1 MGNLGDILKE
11 IKNAPR
17 VINSISQSNIQG
29 KSMIRRA
36 KDATFQFPMIVPKSC
51 PIDMATA
58 CTRMMDRVYA
68 GYTQIALG
76 NNSTM
81 NMAMDSSPTQ
91 FLKRFHQNIKF
102 EQAIADLAVPED
114 EREMYMEKVYTGEYK
129 LYADQSK
136 HFFVL
141 FNQADPGVVSL
152 MESNQEALKPYLSEI
167 HMSGEMRDIFEASDD
182 DEIDDDFDKY
192 FEADSD
198 SSSAE
203 DLTQAILNGRLRQ
216 QQLSDRA
223 TMSSIAKN
231 YASTMRGPQLTEGDV
246 KRMNDMTPYAV
257 QIRLS
262 VINSA
267 DEFVQYMDIVVG
279 IKTVLHLVDTDDMLA
294 NIEKALQ
301 NRSGLF
307 RFLRWTTGEISF
319 VKDLLLN
326 MDDLRF
332 DAANQNAGKSPL
344 FGNLKR
350 MKRRGV
356 GMSGFSLP
364 HGMIPNATMLVTSY
378 EVDHM
383 KNTYG
388 IDLREESV
396 AKKLMEALDLMTFIV
411 CDDGAGTVDI
421 LYDGDATFQTYAL
434 ESIER
439 EVSMSSNKLGREIGR
454 MIAH

>member
-1 MGNLGDILKE
+1 MGSLGDILKE

-17 VINSISQSNIQG
+17 VINNISQSNIRG

-36 KDATFQFPMIVPKSC
+36 KDATFQFPMIIPKSC

-81 NMAMDSSPTQ
+81 NMALDSSPTQ

-114 EREMYMEKVYTGEYK
+114 EREAYMEKAYNGEYRVF
-129 LYADQSK
+129 ADPDRK
-136 HFFVL
+136 FFML
-141 FNQADPGVVSL
+141 FNAADKKLGMML
-152 MESNQEALKPYLSEI
+152 ESNREGLKPYLSEI
-167 HMSGEMRDIFEASDD
+167 NMSKQMRDIFESGYEEEYTEAESD
-182 DEIDDDFDKY
+182 ETN
-192 FEADSD
+192 
-198 SSSAE
+198 AE
-203 DLTQAILNGRLRQ
+203 DLTQALLDGKLKQ
-216 QQLSDRA
+216 QQLADRRA
-223 TMSSIAKN
+223 LADIAKN
-231 YASTMRGPQLTEGDV
+231 NAAALRGPQLTDGDI

-262 VINSA
+262 VVNSA

-279 IKTVLHLVDTDDMLA
+279 IKTVLHLVDTDDMISNL
-294 NIEKALQ
+294 EKALQ

-307 RFLRWTTGEISF
+307 RFLRWTTGEISL

-356 GMSGFSLP
+356 GMSGFAMP
-364 HGMIPNATMLVTSY
+364 HGLIPNATLLVTSY

-388 IDLREESV
+388 IDMREESV
-396 AKKLMEALDLMTFIV
+396 AKKLMEGLDLMTFII

-434 ESIER
+434 ESIEC
-439 EVSMSSNKLGREIGR
+439 EVSMNSNKLGREIGR

>member
-1 MGNLGDILKE
+1 MGSLGDILKE

-17 VINSISQSNIQG
+17 VINNISQSNIRG

-36 KDATFQFPMIVPKSC
+36 KDATFQFPMIIPKSC

-81 NMAMDSSPTQ
+81 NMALDSSPTQ

-114 EREMYMEKVYTGEYK
+114 EREAYMEKAYNGEYRVF
-129 LYADQSK
+129 ADPDRK
-136 HFFVL
+136 FFML
-141 FNQADPGVVSL
+141 FNAADKKLGMML
-152 MESNQEALKPYLSEI
+152 ESNREGLKPYLSEI
-167 HMSGEMRDIFEASDD
+167 NMSKQMRDIFESGYEDEYTEAESD
-182 DEIDDDFDKY
+182 ETN
-192 FEADSD
+192 
-198 SSSAE
+198 AE
-203 DLTQAILNGRLRQ
+203 DLTQALLDGKLKQ
-216 QQLSDRA
+216 QQLADRRA
-223 TMSSIAKN
+223 LADIAKN
-231 YASTMRGPQLTEGDV
+231 NAAALRGPQLTDGDI

-262 VINSA
+262 VVNSA

-279 IKTVLHLVDTDDMLA
+279 IKTVLHLVDTDDMISNL
-294 NIEKALQ
+294 EKALQ

-307 RFLRWTTGEISF
+307 RFLRWTTGEISL

-356 GMSGFSLP
+356 GMSGFAMP
-364 HGMIPNATMLVTSY
+364 HGLIPNATLLVTSY

-388 IDLREESV
+388 IDMREESV
-396 AKKLMEALDLMTFIV
+396 AKKLMEGLDLMTFII

-439 EVSMSSNKLGREIGR
+439 EVSMNSNKLGREIGR

>member
-1 MGNLGDILKE
+1 MGSLGDILKE

-17 VINSISQSNIQG
+17 VINNISQSNIRG

-36 KDATFQFPMIVPKSC
+36 KDATFQFPMIIPKSC

-81 NMAMDSSPTQ
+81 NMALDSSPTQ

-102 EQAIADLAVPED
+102 EQTIADLAVPED
-114 EREMYMEKVYTGEYK
+114 EREAYMEKAYNGEYRVF
-129 LYADQSK
+129 ADPDRK
-136 HFFVL
+136 FFML
-141 FNQADPGVVSL
+141 FNAADKKLGMML
-152 MESNQEALKPYLSEI
+152 ESNREGLKPYLSEI
-167 HMSGEMRDIFEASDD
+167 NMSKQMRDIFESGYEEEYTEAESD
-182 DEIDDDFDKY
+182 ETN
-192 FEADSD
+192 
-198 SSSAE
+198 AE
-203 DLTQAILNGRLRQ
+203 DLTQALLDGKLKQ
-216 QQLSDRA
+216 QQLADRRA
-223 TMSSIAKN
+223 LADIAKN
-231 YASTMRGPQLTEGDV
+231 NAAALRGPQLTDGDI

-262 VINSA
+262 VVNSA

-279 IKTVLHLVDTDDMLA
+279 IKTVLHLVDTDDMISNL
-294 NIEKALQ
+294 EKALQ

-307 RFLRWTTGEISF
+307 RFLRWTTGEISL

-356 GMSGFSLP
+356 GMSGFAMP
-364 HGMIPNATMLVTSY
+364 HGLIPNATLLVTSY

-388 IDLREESV
+388 IDMREESV
-396 AKKLMEALDLMTFIV
+396 AKKLMEGLDLMTFII

-439 EVSMSSNKLGREIGR
+439 EVSMNSNKLGREIGR

>member
-1 MGNLGDILKE
+1 MGSLGDILKE

-17 VINSISQSNIQG
+17 VINNISQSNIRG

-36 KDATFQFPMIVPKSC
+36 KDATFQFPMIIPKSC

-81 NMAMDSSPTQ
+81 NMALDSSPTQ

-114 EREMYMEKVYTGEYK
+114 EREAYMEKAYNGEYRVF
-129 LYADQSK
+129 ADPDRK
-136 HFFVL
+136 FFML
-141 FNQADPGVVSL
+141 FNAADKKLGMML
-152 MESNQEALKPYLSEI
+152 ESNREGLKPYLSEI
-167 HMSGEMRDIFEASDD
+167 NMSKQMRDIFESGYEEEYTEAESD
-182 DEIDDDFDKY
+182 ETN
-192 FEADSD
+192 
-198 SSSAE
+198 AE
-203 DLTQAILNGRLRQ
+203 DLTQALLDGKLKQ
-216 QQLSDRA
+216 QQLADRRA
-223 TMSSIAKN
+223 LADIAKN
-231 YASTMRGPQLTEGDV
+231 NAAALRGPQLTDGDI

-262 VINSA
+262 VVNSA

-279 IKTVLHLVDTDDMLA
+279 IKTVLHLVDTDDKISNL
-294 NIEKALQ
+294 EKALQ

-356 GMSGFSLP
+356 GMSGFAMP
-364 HGMIPNATMLVTSY
+364 HGLIPNATLLVTSY

-388 IDLREESV
+388 IDMREESV
-396 AKKLMEALDLMTFIV
+396 AKKLMEGLDLMTFII

-439 EVSMSSNKLGREIGR
+439 EVSMNSNKLGREIGR

>member
-1 MGNLGDILKE
+1 MGSLGDILKE

-17 VINSISQSNIQG
+17 VINNISQSNIRG

-36 KDATFQFPMIVPKSC
+36 KDATFQFPMIIPKSC

-81 NMAMDSSPTQ
+81 NMALDSSPTQ

-114 EREMYMEKVYTGEYK
+114 EREAYMEKAYNGEYRVF
-129 LYADQSK
+129 ADPDRK
-136 HFFVL
+136 FFML
-141 FNQADPGVVSL
+141 FNAADKKLGMML
-152 MESNQEALKPYLSEI
+152 ESNREGLKPYLSEI
-167 HMSGEMRDIFEASDD
+167 NMSKQMRDIFESGYEEEYTEAESD
-182 DEIDDDFDKY
+182 ETN
-192 FEADSD
+192 
-198 SSSAE
+198 AE
-203 DLTQAILNGRLRQ
+203 DLTQALLDGKLKQ
-216 QQLSDRA
+216 QQLADRRA
-223 TMSSIAKN
+223 LADIAKN
-231 YASTMRGPQLTEGDV
+231 NAAALRGPQLTDGDI

-262 VINSA
+262 VVNSA

-279 IKTVLHLVDTDDMLA
+279 IKTVLHLVDTDDMISNL
-294 NIEKALQ
+294 EKALQ

-307 RFLRWTTGEISF
+307 RFLRWTTGEISL

-356 GMSGFSLP
+356 GMSGFAMP
-364 HGMIPNATMLVTSY
+364 HGLIPNATLLVTSY

-388 IDLREESV
+388 IDMREESV
-396 AKKLMEALDLMTFIV
+396 AKKLMEGLDLMTFII
-411 CDDGAGTVDI
+411 CDDGVGTVDI

-439 EVSMSSNKLGREIGR
+439 EVSMNSNKLGREIGR

>member
-1 MGNLGDILKE
+1 MGSLGDILKE

-17 VINSISQSNIQG
+17 VINNISQSNIRG

-36 KDATFQFPMIVPKSC
+36 KDATFQFPMIIPKSC

-81 NMAMDSSPTQ
+81 NMALDSSLTQ

-114 EREMYMEKVYTGEYK
+114 EREAYMEKAYNGEYRVF
-129 LYADQSK
+129 ADPDRK
-136 HFFVL
+136 FFML
-141 FNQADPGVVSL
+141 FNAADKKLGMML
-152 MESNQEALKPYLSEI
+152 ESNREGLKPYLSEI
-167 HMSGEMRDIFEASDD
+167 NMSKQMRDIFESGYEEEYTEAESD
-182 DEIDDDFDKY
+182 ETN
-192 FEADSD
+192 
-198 SSSAE
+198 AE
-203 DLTQAILNGRLRQ
+203 DLTQALLDGKLKQ
-216 QQLSDRA
+216 QQLADRRA
-223 TMSSIAKN
+223 LADIAKN
-231 YASTMRGPQLTEGDV
+231 NAAALRGPQLTDGDI

-262 VINSA
+262 VVNSA

-279 IKTVLHLVDTDDMLA
+279 IKTVLHLVDTDDMIA
-294 NIEKALQ
+294 NLEKALQ

-307 RFLRWTTGEISF
+307 RFLRWTTGEISL

-356 GMSGFSLP
+356 GMSGFAMP
-364 HGMIPNATMLVTSY
+364 HGLIPNATLLVTSY

-388 IDLREESV
+388 IDMREESV
-396 AKKLMEALDLMTFIV
+396 AKKLMEGLDLMTFII

-439 EVSMSSNKLGREIGR
+439 EVSMNSNKLGREIGR

>member
-1 MGNLGDILKE
+1 MGSLGDILKE

-17 VINSISQSNIQG
+17 VINNISQSNIRG

-36 KDATFQFPMIVPKSC
+36 KDATFQFPMIIPKSC

-81 NMAMDSSPTQ
+81 NMALDSSPTQ

-114 EREMYMEKVYTGEYK
+114 EREAYMEKAYNGEYRVF
-129 LYADQSK
+129 ADPDRK
-136 HFFVL
+136 FFML
-141 FNQADPGVVSL
+141 FNAADKKLGMML
-152 MESNQEALKPYLSEI
+152 ESNREGLKPYLSEI
-167 HMSGEMRDIFEASDD
+167 NMSKQMRDIFESGYEEEYTEAESD
-182 DEIDDDFDKY
+182 ETN
-192 FEADSD
+192 
-198 SSSAE
+198 AE
-203 DLTQAILNGRLRQ
+203 DLTQALLDGKLKQ
-216 QQLSDRA
+216 QQLTDRRA
-223 TMSSIAKN
+223 LADIAKN
-231 YASTMRGPQLTEGDV
+231 NAAALRGPQLTDGDI

-262 VINSA
+262 VVNSA

-279 IKTVLHLVDTDDMLA
+279 IKTVLHLVDTDDMISNL
-294 NIEKALQ
+294 EKALQ

-307 RFLRWTTGEISF
+307 RFLRWTTGEISL

-356 GMSGFSLP
+356 GMSGFAMP
-364 HGMIPNATMLVTSY
+364 HGLIPNATLLVTSY

-388 IDLREESV
+388 IDMREESV
-396 AKKLMEALDLMTFIV
+396 AKKLMEGLDLMTFII

-439 EVSMSSNKLGREIGR
+439 EVSMNSNKLGREIGR

>member
-1 MGNLGDILKE
+1 MGSLGDILKE

-17 VINSISQSNIQG
+17 VINNISQSNIRG

-36 KDATFQFPMIVPKSC
+36 KDATFQFPMIIPKSC

-81 NMAMDSSPTQ
+81 NMALDSSPTQ

-114 EREMYMEKVYTGEYK
+114 EREAYMEKAYNGEYRVF
-129 LYADQSK
+129 ADPDRK
-136 HFFVL
+136 FFML
-141 FNQADPGVVSL
+141 FNAADKKLGMML
-152 MESNQEALKPYLSEI
+152 ESNREGLKPYLSEI
-167 HMSGEMRDIFEASDD
+167 NMSKQMRDIFESGYEDEYTEAESD
-182 DEIDDDFDKY
+182 ETN
-192 FEADSD
+192 
-198 SSSAE
+198 AE
-203 DLTQAILNGRLRQ
+203 DLTQALLDGKLKQ
-216 QQLSDRA
+216 QQLADRRA
-223 TMSSIAKN
+223 LADIAKN
-231 YASTMRGPQLTEGDV
+231 NAAALRGPQLTEGDI

-262 VINSA
+262 VVNSA

-279 IKTVLHLVDTDDMLA
+279 IKTVLHLVDTDDMIA

-301 NRSGLF
+301 NRNGLF
-307 RFLRWTTGEISF
+307 RFLRWTTGEISL

-356 GMSGFSLP
+356 GMSGFSMP
-364 HGMIPNATMLVTSY
+364 HGLIPNATLLVTSY

-388 IDLREESV
+388 IDMREESV
-396 AKKLMEALDLMTFIV
+396 AKKLMEGLDLMTFII

-439 EVSMSSNKLGREIGR
+439 EVSMNSNKLGREIGR

>member
-1 MGNLGDILKE
+1 MGSLGDILKE

-17 VINSISQSNIQG
+17 VINNISQSNIRG

-36 KDATFQFPMIVPKSC
+36 KDATFQFPMIIPKSC

-81 NMAMDSSPTQ
+81 NMALDSSPTQ

-114 EREMYMEKVYTGEYK
+114 EREAYMEKAYNGEYRVF
-129 LYADQSK
+129 ADPDRK
-136 HFFVL
+136 FFML
-141 FNQADPGVVSL
+141 FNAADKKLGMML
-152 MESNQEALKPYLSEI
+152 ESNREGLKPYLSEI
-167 HMSGEMRDIFEASDD
+167 NMSKQMRDIFESGYEDEYTEAESD
-182 DEIDDDFDKY
+182 ETN
-192 FEADSD
+192 
-198 SSSAE
+198 AE
-203 DLTQAILNGRLRQ
+203 DLTQALLDGKLKQ
-216 QQLSDRA
+216 QQLADRRA
-223 TMSSIAKN
+223 MADIAKN
-231 YASTMRGPQLTEGDV
+231 NAAALRGPQLTDGDI

-262 VINSA
+262 VVNSA

-279 IKTVLHLVDTDDMLA
+279 IKTVLHLVDTDDMISNL
-294 NIEKALQ
+294 EKALQ

-307 RFLRWTTGEISF
+307 RFLRWTTGEISL

-356 GMSGFSLP
+356 GMSGFAMP
-364 HGMIPNATMLVTSY
+364 HGLIPNATLLVTSY

-388 IDLREESV
+388 IDMREESV
-396 AKKLMEALDLMTFIV
+396 AKKLMEGLDLMTFII

-439 EVSMSSNKLGREIGR
+439 EVSMNSNKLGREIGR

>member
-1 MGNLGDILKE
+1 MGSLGDILKE

-17 VINSISQSNIQG
+17 VINNISQSNIRG

-36 KDATFQFPMIVPKSC
+36 KDATFQFPMIIPKSC

-81 NMAMDSSPTQ
+81 NMALDSSPTQ

-114 EREMYMEKVYTGEYK
+114 EREAYMEKVYNGEYRVF
-129 LYADQSK
+129 ADPDRK
-136 HFFVL
+136 FFML
-141 FNQADPGVVSL
+141 FNAADKKLGMML
-152 MESNQEALKPYLSEI
+152 ESNREGLKPYLSEI
-167 HMSGEMRDIFEASDD
+167 NMSKQMRDIFESGYEEEYTEAESD
-182 DEIDDDFDKY
+182 ETN
-192 FEADSD
+192 
-198 SSSAE
+198 AE
-203 DLTQAILNGRLRQ
+203 DLTQALLDGKLKQ
-216 QQLSDRA
+216 QQLADRRA
-223 TMSSIAKN
+223 LADIAKN
-231 YASTMRGPQLTEGDV
+231 NAAALRGPQLTDGDI

-262 VINSA
+262 VVNSA

-279 IKTVLHLVDTDDMLA
+279 IKTVLHLVDTDDMISNL
-294 NIEKALQ
+294 EKALQ

-307 RFLRWTTGEISF
+307 RFLRWTTGEISL

-356 GMSGFSLP
+356 GMSGFAMP
-364 HGMIPNATMLVTSY
+364 HGLIPNATLLVTSY

-388 IDLREESV
+388 IDMREESV
-396 AKKLMEALDLMTFIV
+396 AKKLMEGLDLMTFII

-439 EVSMSSNKLGREIGR
+439 EVSMNSNKLGREIGR

>member
-1 MGNLGDILKE
+1 MGSLGDILKE

-17 VINSISQSNIQG
+17 VINNISQSNIRG

-36 KDATFQFPMIVPKSC
+36 KDATFQFPMIIPKSC

-81 NMAMDSSPTQ
+81 NMALDSSPTQ

-114 EREMYMEKVYTGEYK
+114 EREAYMEKAYNGEYRVF
-129 LYADQSK
+129 ADPDRK
-136 HFFVL
+136 FFML
-141 FNQADPGVVSL
+141 FNAADKKLGMML
-152 MESNQEALKPYLSEI
+152 ESNREGLKPYLSEI
-167 HMSGEMRDIFEASDD
+167 NMSKQMRDIFESGYEEEYTEAESD
-182 DEIDDDFDKY
+182 ETN
-192 FEADSD
+192 
-198 SSSAE
+198 AE
-203 DLTQAILNGRLRQ
+203 DLTQALLDGKLKQ
-216 QQLSDRA
+216 QQLSDRRA
-223 TMSSIAKN
+223 LADIAKN
-231 YASTMRGPQLTEGDV
+231 NAAALRGPQLTDGDI

-262 VINSA
+262 VVNSA

-279 IKTVLHLVDTDDMLA
+279 IKTVLHLVDTDDMISNL
-294 NIEKALQ
+294 EKALQ

-307 RFLRWTTGEISF
+307 RFLRWTTGEISL

-356 GMSGFSLP
+356 GMSGFAMP
-364 HGMIPNATMLVTSY
+364 HGLIPNATLLVTSY

-388 IDLREESV
+388 IDMREESV
-396 AKKLMEALDLMTFIV
+396 AKKLMEGLDLMTFII

-439 EVSMSSNKLGREIGR
+439 EVSMNSNKLGREIGR

>member
-1 MGNLGDILKE
+1 MGSLGDILKE

-17 VINSISQSNIQG
+17 VINNISQSNIRG

-36 KDATFQFPMIVPKSC
+36 KDATFQFPMIIPKSC

-81 NMAMDSSPTQ
+81 NMALDSSPTQ

-114 EREMYMEKVYTGEYK
+114 EREAYMEKAYNGEYRVF
-129 LYADQSK
+129 ADPDRK
-136 HFFVL
+136 FFML
-141 FNQADPGVVSL
+141 FNAADKKLGMML
-152 MESNQEALKPYLSEI
+152 ESNREGLKPYLSEI
-167 HMSGEMRDIFEASDD
+167 NMSKQMRDIFESGYEEEYTEAESD
-182 DEIDDDFDKY
+182 ETN
-192 FEADSD
+192 
-198 SSSAE
+198 AE
-203 DLTQAILNGRLRQ
+203 DLTQALLDGKLKQ
-216 QQLSDRA
+216 QQLADRRA
-223 TMSSIAKN
+223 LADIAKN
-231 YASTMRGPQLTEGDV
+231 NAAALRGPQLTDGDI

-262 VINSA
+262 VVNSA

-279 IKTVLHLVDTDDMLA
+279 IKTVLHLVDTDDMISNL
-294 NIEKALQ
+294 EKALQ

-356 GMSGFSLP
+356 GMSGFAMP
-364 HGMIPNATMLVTSY
+364 HGLIPNATLLVTSY

-388 IDLREESV
+388 IDMREESV
-396 AKKLMEALDLMTFIV
+396 AKKLMEGLDLMTFII

-439 EVSMSSNKLGREIGR
+439 EVSMNSNKLGREIGR

>member
-17 VINSISQSNIQG
+17 VINNISQSNIRG

-36 KDATFQFPMIVPKSC
+36 KDATFQFPMIIPKSC

-81 NMAMDSSPTQ
+81 NMALDSSPTQ

-114 EREMYMEKVYTGEYK
+114 EREAYMEKAYNGEYRVF
-129 LYADQSK
+129 ADPDRK
-136 HFFVL
+136 FFML
-141 FNQADPGVVSL
+141 FNAADKKLGMML
-152 MESNQEALKPYLSEI
+152 ESNREGLKPYLSEI
-167 HMSGEMRDIFEASDD
+167 NMSKQMRDIFESGYEEEYTEAESD
-182 DEIDDDFDKY
+182 ETN
-192 FEADSD
+192 
-198 SSSAE
+198 AE
-203 DLTQAILNGRLRQ
+203 DLTQALLDGKLKQ
-216 QQLSDRA
+216 QQLADRRA
-223 TMSSIAKN
+223 LADIAKN
-231 YASTMRGPQLTEGDV
+231 NAAALRGPQLTDGDI

-262 VINSA
+262 VVNSA

-279 IKTVLHLVDTDDMLA
+279 IKTVLHLVDTDDMISNL
-294 NIEKALQ
+294 EKALQ
-301 NRSGLF
+301 NRNGLF
-307 RFLRWTTGEISF
+307 RFLRWTTGEISL

-356 GMSGFSLP
+356 GMSGFAMP
-364 HGMIPNATMLVTSY
+364 HGLIPNATLLVTSY

-388 IDLREESV
+388 IDMREESV
-396 AKKLMEALDLMTFIV
+396 AKKLMEGLDLMTFII

-439 EVSMSSNKLGREIGR
+439 EVSMNSNKLGREIGR

>member
-1 MGNLGDILKE
+1 MGSLGDILKE

-17 VINSISQSNIQG
+17 VINNISQSNLNG
-29 KSMIRRA
+29 RSMIRRA
-36 KDATFQFPMIVPKSC
+36 KDATFQFPMIIPKSC

-81 NMAMDSSPTQ
+81 NMALDSSPTQ

-102 EQAIADLAVPED
+102 EQAIADLSVPED
-114 EREMYMEKVYTGEYK
+114 EREASMEKVYNGEYR
-129 LYADQSK
+129 LFTDPSK
-136 HFFVL
+136 QFFML
-141 FNQADPGVVSL
+141 FNTADKKLGTML
-152 MESNQEALKPYLSEI
+152 ESNREGLKPYLSEI
-167 HMSGEMRDIFEASDD
+167 NMSKQMRDIFESAHEDEYTEAESD
-182 DEIDDDFDKY
+182 ETT
-192 FEADSD
+192 
-198 SSSAE
+198 AE
-203 DLTQAILNGRLRQ
+203 DITQALLDGKLKQ
-216 QQLSDRA
+216 QQLSDRNVA
-223 TMSSIAKN
+223 SNIAKN
-231 YASTMRGPQLTEGDV
+231 YAATLRGPQLTDGDI

-262 VINSA
+262 VVNSA
-267 DEFVQYMDIVVG
+267 DEFVQFMDIVVG
-279 IKTVLHLVDTDDMLA
+279 IKTVLHLVDTDDMIA
-294 NIEKALQ
+294 NLEKALQ
-301 NRSGLF
+301 NRSVLF
-307 RFLRWTTGEISF
+307 RFLRWTTGEISL

-356 GMSGFSLP
+356 GMSGFSMP
-364 HGMIPNATMLVTSY
+364 HGLIPNATLLVTSY
-378 EVDHM
+378 EADHM

-388 IDLREESV
+388 IDMREESV
-396 AKKLMEALDLMTFIV
+396 AKKLMEGLDLMTFII

>member
-1 MGNLGDILKE
+1 MGSLGDILKE

-17 VINSISQSNIQG
+17 VINNISQSNIRG

-36 KDATFQFPMIVPKSC
+36 KDATFQFPMIIPKSC

-81 NMAMDSSPTQ
+81 NMALDSSPTQ

-114 EREMYMEKVYTGEYK
+114 ERETYMEKAYNGEYRVF
-129 LYADQSK
+129 ADPDRK
-136 HFFVL
+136 FFML
-141 FNQADPGVVSL
+141 FNAADKKLGMML
-152 MESNQEALKPYLSEI
+152 ESNREGLKPYLSEI
-167 HMSGEMRDIFEASDD
+167 NMSKQMRDIFESGYEEEYTEAESD
-182 DEIDDDFDKY
+182 ETN
-192 FEADSD
+192 
-198 SSSAE
+198 AE
-203 DLTQAILNGRLRQ
+203 DLTQALLDGKLKQ
-216 QQLSDRA
+216 QQLADRRA
-223 TMSSIAKN
+223 LADIAKN
-231 YASTMRGPQLTEGDV
+231 NAAALRGPQLTDGDI

-262 VINSA
+262 VVNSA

-279 IKTVLHLVDTDDMLA
+279 IKTVLHLVDTDDMISNL
-294 NIEKALQ
+294 EKALQ

-307 RFLRWTTGEISF
+307 RFLRWTTGEISL

-356 GMSGFSLP
+356 GMSGFAMP
-364 HGMIPNATMLVTSY
+364 HGLIPNATLLVTSY

-388 IDLREESV
+388 IDMREESV
-396 AKKLMEALDLMTFIV
+396 AKKLMEGLDLMTFII

>member
-1 MGNLGDILKE
+1 MGSLGDILKE

-17 VINSISQSNIQG
+17 VINNISQSNIRG

-36 KDATFQFPMIVPKSC
+36 KDATFQFPMIIPKSC

-81 NMAMDSSPTQ
+81 NMALDSSPTQ

-114 EREMYMEKVYTGEYK
+114 EREAYMEKAYNGEYRVF
-129 LYADQSK
+129 ADPERK
-136 HFFVL
+136 FFML
-141 FNQADPGVVSL
+141 FNAADKKLGMML
-152 MESNQEALKPYLSEI
+152 ESNREGLKPYLSEI
-167 HMSGEMRDIFEASDD
+167 NMSKQMRDIFESGYEEEYTEAESD
-182 DEIDDDFDKY
+182 ETN
-192 FEADSD
+192 
-198 SSSAE
+198 AE
-203 DLTQAILNGRLRQ
+203 DLTQALLDGKLKQ
-216 QQLSDRA
+216 QQLADRRA
-223 TMSSIAKN
+223 LADIAKN
-231 YASTMRGPQLTEGDV
+231 NAAALRGPQLTDGDI

-262 VINSA
+262 VVNSA

-279 IKTVLHLVDTDDMLA
+279 IKTVLHLVDTDDMISNL
-294 NIEKALQ
+294 EKALQ

-307 RFLRWTTGEISF
+307 RFLRWTTGEISL

-356 GMSGFSLP
+356 GMSGFAMP
-364 HGMIPNATMLVTSY
+364 HGLIPNATLLVTSY

-388 IDLREESV
+388 IDMREESV
-396 AKKLMEALDLMTFIV
+396 AKKLMEGLDLMTFII

-439 EVSMSSNKLGREIGR
+439 EVSMNSNKLGREIGR

>member
-1 MGNLGDILKE
+1 MGSLGDILKE

-17 VINSISQSNIQG
+17 VINNISQSNLNG

-36 KDATFQFPMIVPKSC
+36 KDATFQFPMIIPKSC

-81 NMAMDSSPTQ
+81 NMALDSSPTQ

-102 EQAIADLAVPED
+102 EQAIADLSVPED
-114 EREMYMEKVYTGEYK
+114 EREAYMEKVYNGEYR
-129 LYADQSK
+129 LFTDPSK
-136 HFFVL
+136 QFFML
-141 FNQADPGVVSL
+141 FNTSDKKLGAML
-152 MESNQEALKPYLSEI
+152 ESNREGLKPYLSEI
-167 HMSGEMRDIFEASDD
+167 NMSKQMRDIFESAHEDAYTEAESD
-182 DEIDDDFDKY
+182 ETT
-192 FEADSD
+192 
-198 SSSAE
+198 AE
-203 DLTQAILNGRLRQ
+203 DITQALLDGKLKQ
-216 QQLSDRA
+216 QQLSDRRA
-223 TMSSIAKN
+223 VSDIAKN
-231 YASTMRGPQLTEGDV
+231 YAATLRGAQLTDGDI

-262 VINSA
+262 VVNSA
-267 DEFVQYMDIVVG
+267 DEFVQFMDIVVG
-279 IKTVLHLVDTDDMLA
+279 IKTVLHLVDTDDMIA
-294 NIEKALQ
+294 NLEKALQ
-301 NRSGLF
+301 NRSVLF
-307 RFLRWTTGEISF
+307 RFLRWTTGEISL

-356 GMSGFSLP
+356 GMSGFSMP
-364 HGMIPNATMLVTSY
+364 HGLIPNATLLITSY

-388 IDLREESV
+388 IDMREESV
-396 AKKLMEALDLMTFIV
+396 AKKLMEGLDLMTFII

>member
-1 MGNLGDILKE
+1 MGSLGDILKE

-17 VINSISQSNIQG
+17 VINNISQSNIRG

-36 KDATFQFPMIVPKSC
+36 KDATFQFPMIIPKSC

-81 NMAMDSSPTQ
+81 NMALDSSPTQ

-114 EREMYMEKVYTGEYK
+114 EREAYMEKAYNGEYRVF
-129 LYADQSK
+129 ADPDRK
-136 HFFVL
+136 FFML
-141 FNQADPGVVSL
+141 FNAADKKLGML
-152 MESNQEALKPYLSEI
+152 LESNREGLKPYLSEI
-167 HMSGEMRDIFEASDD
+167 NMSKQMRDIFESGYEEEYTEAESD
-182 DEIDDDFDKY
+182 ETN
-192 FEADSD
+192 
-198 SSSAE
+198 AE
-203 DLTQAILNGRLRQ
+203 DLTQALLDGKLKQ
-216 QQLSDRA
+216 QQLADRRA
-223 TMSSIAKN
+223 LADIAKN
-231 YASTMRGPQLTEGDV
+231 NAAALRGPQLTDGDI

-262 VINSA
+262 VVNSA

-279 IKTVLHLVDTDDMLA
+279 IKTVLHLVDTDDMISNL
-294 NIEKALQ
+294 EKALQ

-307 RFLRWTTGEISF
+307 RFLRWTTGEISL

-356 GMSGFSLP
+356 GMSGFAMP
-364 HGMIPNATMLVTSY
+364 HGLIPNATLLVTSY

-388 IDLREESV
+388 IDMREESV
-396 AKKLMEALDLMTFIV
+396 AKKLMEGLDLMTFII

-439 EVSMSSNKLGREIGR
+439 EVSMNSNKLGREIGR

>member
-1 MGNLGDILKE
+1 
-11 IKNAPR
+11 
-17 VINSISQSNIQG
+17 
-29 KSMIRRA
+29 MIRRA
-36 KDATFQFPMIVPKSC
+36 KDATFQFPMIIPKSC

-81 NMAMDSSPTQ
+81 NMALDSSPTQ

-114 EREMYMEKVYTGEYK
+114 EREAYMEKAYNGEYRVF
-129 LYADQSK
+129 ADPDRK
-136 HFFVL
+136 FFML
-141 FNQADPGVVSL
+141 FNAADKKLGMML
-152 MESNQEALKPYLSEI
+152 ESNREGLKPYLSEI
-167 HMSGEMRDIFEASDD
+167 NMSKQMRDIFESGYEEEYTEAESD
-182 DEIDDDFDKY
+182 ETN
-192 FEADSD
+192 
-198 SSSAE
+198 AE
-203 DLTQAILNGRLRQ
+203 DLTQALLDGKLKQ
-216 QQLSDRA
+216 QQLADRRA
-223 TMSSIAKN
+223 LADIAKN
-231 YASTMRGPQLTEGDV
+231 NAAALRGPQLTDGDI

-262 VINSA
+262 VVNSA

-279 IKTVLHLVDTDDMLA
+279 IKTVLHLVDTDDMISNL
-294 NIEKALQ
+294 EKALQ

-307 RFLRWTTGEISF
+307 RFLRWTTGEISL

-356 GMSGFSLP
+356 GMNGL
-364 HGMIPNATMLVTSY
+364 IPNATLLVTSY

-388 IDLREESV
+388 IDMREESV
-396 AKKLMEALDLMTFIV
+396 AKKLMEGLDLMTFII

-439 EVSMSSNKLGREIGR
+439 EVSMNSNKLGREIGR

>member
-1 MGNLGDILKE
+1 MGSLGDILKE

-17 VINSISQSNIQG
+17 VINNISQSNIRG

-36 KDATFQFPMIVPKSC
+36 KDATFQFPMIIPKSC

-81 NMAMDSSPTQ
+81 NMALDSSPTQ

-114 EREMYMEKVYTGEYK
+114 EREAYMEKAYNGEYRVF
-129 LYADQSK
+129 ADPDRK
-136 HFFVL
+136 FFML
-141 FNQADPGVVSL
+141 FNAADKKLGMML
-152 MESNQEALKPYLSEI
+152 ESNREGLKPYLSEI
-167 HMSGEMRDIFEASDD
+167 NMSKQMRDIFESGYEEEYTEAESD
-182 DEIDDDFDKY
+182 ETN
-192 FEADSD
+192 
-198 SSSAE
+198 AE
-203 DLTQAILNGRLRQ
+203 DLTQALLDGKLKQ
-216 QQLSDRA
+216 QQLADRRA
-223 TMSSIAKN
+223 LADIAKN
-231 YASTMRGPQLTEGDV
+231 SAAALRGPQLTDGDI

-262 VINSA
+262 VVNSA

-279 IKTVLHLVDTDDMLA
+279 IKTVLHLVDTDDMIA
-294 NIEKALQ
+294 NLEKALQ

-307 RFLRWTTGEISF
+307 RFLRWTTGEISL

-356 GMSGFSLP
+356 GMSGFAMP
-364 HGMIPNATMLVTSY
+364 HGLIPNATLLVTSY

-388 IDLREESV
+388 IDMREESV
-396 AKKLMEALDLMTFIV
+396 AKKLMEGLDLMTFII

-439 EVSMSSNKLGREIGR
+439 EVSMNSNKLGREIGR

>member
-1 MGNLGDILKE
+1 MGSLGDILKE

-17 VINSISQSNIQG
+17 VINNISQSNIRG

-36 KDATFQFPMIVPKSC
+36 KDATFQFPMIIPKSC

-81 NMAMDSSPTQ
+81 NMALDSSPTQ

-102 EQAIADLAVPED
+102 EQAIADLAIPED
-114 EREMYMEKVYTGEYK
+114 EREAYMEKAYNGEYRVF
-129 LYADQSK
+129 ADPDRK
-136 HFFVL
+136 FFML
-141 FNQADPGVVSL
+141 FNAADKKLGMML
-152 MESNQEALKPYLSEI
+152 ESNREGLKPYLSEI
-167 HMSGEMRDIFEASDD
+167 NMSKQMRDIFESGYEEEYTEAESD
-182 DEIDDDFDKY
+182 ETN
-192 FEADSD
+192 
-198 SSSAE
+198 AE
-203 DLTQAILNGRLRQ
+203 DLTQALLDGKLKQ
-216 QQLSDRA
+216 QQLADRRA
-223 TMSSIAKN
+223 LADIAKN
-231 YASTMRGPQLTEGDV
+231 NAAALRGPQLTDGDI

-262 VINSA
+262 VVNSA
-267 DEFVQYMDIVVG
+267 DEFVQYMDIIVG
-279 IKTVLHLVDTDDMLA
+279 IKTVLHLVDTDDMISNL
-294 NIEKALQ
+294 EKALQ

-307 RFLRWTTGEISF
+307 RFLRWTTGEISL

-356 GMSGFSLP
+356 GMSGFAMP
-364 HGMIPNATMLVTSY
+364 HGLIPNATLLVTSY

-388 IDLREESV
+388 IDMREESV
-396 AKKLMEALDLMTFIV
+396 AKKLMEGLDLMTFII

-439 EVSMSSNKLGREIGR
+439 EVSMNSNKLGREIGR

>member
-1 MGNLGDILKE
+1 MGSLGDILKE

-17 VINSISQSNIQG
+17 VINNISQSNIRG

-36 KDATFQFPMIVPKSC
+36 KDATFQFPMIIPKSC

-81 NMAMDSSPTQ
+81 NMALDSSPTQ

-114 EREMYMEKVYTGEYK
+114 EREAYMEKAYNGEYRVF
-129 LYADQSK
+129 ADPDRK
-136 HFFVL
+136 FFML
-141 FNQADPGVVSL
+141 FNAADKKLGMML
-152 MESNQEALKPYLSEI
+152 ESNREGLKPYLSEI
-167 HMSGEMRDIFEASDD
+167 NMSKQMRDIFESGYKEEYTEAESD
-182 DEIDDDFDKY
+182 ETN
-192 FEADSD
+192 
-198 SSSAE
+198 AE
-203 DLTQAILNGRLRQ
+203 DLTQALLDGKLKQ
-216 QQLSDRA
+216 QQLADRRA
-223 TMSSIAKN
+223 LADIAKN
-231 YASTMRGPQLTEGDV
+231 NAAALRGPQLTDGDI

-262 VINSA
+262 VVNSA

-279 IKTVLHLVDTDDMLA
+279 IKTVLHLVDTDDMISNL
-294 NIEKALQ
+294 EKALQ

-307 RFLRWTTGEISF
+307 RFLRWTTGEISL

-356 GMSGFSLP
+356 GMSGFAMP
-364 HGMIPNATMLVTSY
+364 HGLIPNATLLVTSY

-388 IDLREESV
+388 IDMREESV
-396 AKKLMEALDLMTFIV
+396 AKKLMEGLDLMTFII

-439 EVSMSSNKLGREIGR
+439 EVSMNSNKLGREIGR

>member
-1 MGNLGDILKE
+1 MGSLGDILKE

-17 VINSISQSNIQG
+17 VINNISQSNIRG

-36 KDATFQFPMIVPKSC
+36 KDATFQFPMIIPKSC

-81 NMAMDSSPTQ
+81 NMALDSSPTQ

-114 EREMYMEKVYTGEYK
+114 EREAYMEKAYNGEYRVF
-129 LYADQSK
+129 ADPDRK
-136 HFFVL
+136 FFML
-141 FNQADPGVVSL
+141 FNAADKKLGMML
-152 MESNQEALKPYLSEI
+152 ESNREGLKPYLSEI
-167 HMSGEMRDIFEASDD
+167 NMSKQMRDIFESGYEEEYTEAESD
-182 DEIDDDFDKY
+182 ETN
-192 FEADSD
+192 
-198 SSSAE
+198 AE
-203 DLTQAILNGRLRQ
+203 DLTQALLDGKLKQ
-216 QQLSDRA
+216 QQLADRRA
-223 TMSSIAKN
+223 MADIAKN
-231 YASTMRGPQLTEGDV
+231 NAAALRGPQLTDGDI

-262 VINSA
+262 VVNSA

-279 IKTVLHLVDTDDMLA
+279 IKTVLHLVDTDDMISNL
-294 NIEKALQ
+294 EKALQ

-307 RFLRWTTGEISF
+307 RFLRWTTGEISL

-356 GMSGFSLP
+356 GMSGFAMP
-364 HGMIPNATMLVTSY
+364 HGLIPNATLLVTSY

-388 IDLREESV
+388 IDMREESV
-396 AKKLMEALDLMTFIV
+396 AKKLMEGLDLMTFII

-439 EVSMSSNKLGREIGR
+439 EVSMNSNKLGREIGR

>member
-1 MGNLGDILKE
+1 MGSLGDILKE

-17 VINSISQSNIQG
+17 VINNISQSNIRG

-36 KDATFQFPMIVPKSC
+36 KDATFQFPMIIPKSC

-81 NMAMDSSPTQ
+81 NMALDSSPTQ

-114 EREMYMEKVYTGEYK
+114 EREAYMEKAYNGEYRVF
-129 LYADQSK
+129 ADPDRK
-136 HFFVL
+136 FFML
-141 FNQADPGVVSL
+141 FNAADKKLGMML
-152 MESNQEALKPYLSEI
+152 ESNREGLKPYLSEI
-167 HMSGEMRDIFEASDD
+167 NMSKQMRDIFESGYEEEYTEAESD
-182 DEIDDDFDKY
+182 ETN
-192 FEADSD
+192 
-198 SSSAE
+198 AE
-203 DLTQAILNGRLRQ
+203 DLTQALLDGKLKQ
-216 QQLSDRA
+216 QQLADRRA
-223 TMSSIAKN
+223 LADIAKN
-231 YASTMRGPQLTEGDV
+231 NAAALRGPQLTDGDI

-257 QIRLS
+257 QIRLT
-262 VINSA
+262 VVNSA

-279 IKTVLHLVDTDDMLA
+279 IKTVLHLVDTDDMISNL
-294 NIEKALQ
+294 EKALQ

-307 RFLRWTTGEISF
+307 RFLRWTTGEISL

-356 GMSGFSLP
+356 GMSGFAMP
-364 HGMIPNATMLVTSY
+364 HGLIPNATLLVTSY

-388 IDLREESV
+388 IDMREESV
-396 AKKLMEALDLMTFIV
+396 AKKLMEGLDLMTFII

-439 EVSMSSNKLGREIGR
+439 EVSMNSNKLGREIGR

>member
-1 MGNLGDILKE
+1 MGSLGDILKE

-17 VINSISQSNIQG
+17 VINNISQSNIRG

-36 KDATFQFPMIVPKSC
+36 KDATFQFPMIIPKSC

-81 NMAMDSSPTQ
+81 NMALDSSPTQ

-114 EREMYMEKVYTGEYK
+114 EREAYMEKAYNGEYRVF
-129 LYADQSK
+129 ADPDRK
-136 HFFVL
+136 FFML
-141 FNQADPGVVSL
+141 FNAADKKLGMML
-152 MESNQEALKPYLSEI
+152 ESNREGLKPYLSEI
-167 HMSGEMRDIFEASDD
+167 NMSKQMRDIFESGYEEEYTEAESD
-182 DEIDDDFDKY
+182 ETN
-192 FEADSD
+192 
-198 SSSAE
+198 AE
-203 DLTQAILNGRLRQ
+203 DLTQALLDGKLKQ
-216 QQLSDRA
+216 QQLADRRA
-223 TMSSIAKN
+223 LADIAKN
-231 YASTMRGPQLTEGDV
+231 NAAALRGPQLTDGDI

-262 VINSA
+262 VVNSA

-279 IKTVLHLVDTDDMLA
+279 IKTVLHLVDTDDMISNL
-294 NIEKALQ
+294 EKALH

-307 RFLRWTTGEISF
+307 RFLRWTTGEISL

-356 GMSGFSLP
+356 GMSGFAMP
-364 HGMIPNATMLVTSY
+364 HGLIPNATLLVTSY

-388 IDLREESV
+388 IDMREESV
-396 AKKLMEALDLMTFIV
+396 AKKLMEGLDLMTFII

-439 EVSMSSNKLGREIGR
+439 EVSMNSNKLGREIGR

>member
-1 MGNLGDILKE
+1 MGSLGDILKE

-17 VINSISQSNIQG
+17 VINNISQSNIRG

-36 KDATFQFPMIVPKSC
+36 KDATFQFPMIIPKSC

-81 NMAMDSSPTQ
+81 NMALDSSPTQ

-114 EREMYMEKVYTGEYK
+114 EREAYMEKAYNGEYRVF
-129 LYADQSK
+129 ADPDRK
-136 HFFVL
+136 FFML
-141 FNQADPGVVSL
+141 FNAADKKLGMML
-152 MESNQEALKPYLSEI
+152 ESNREGLKPYLSEI
-167 HMSGEMRDIFEASDD
+167 NMSKQMRDIFESGYEEEYTEAESD
-182 DEIDDDFDKY
+182 ETN
-192 FEADSD
+192 
-198 SSSAE
+198 AE
-203 DLTQAILNGRLRQ
+203 DLTQALLDGKLKQ
-216 QQLSDRA
+216 QQLADRRA
-223 TMSSIAKN
+223 LADIAKN
-231 YASTMRGPQLTEGDV
+231 NAAALRGPQLTDGDI

-262 VINSA
+262 VVNSA

-279 IKTVLHLVDTDDMLA
+279 IKTVLHLVDTDDMISNL
-294 NIEKALQ
+294 EKALQ
-301 NRSGLF
+301 NRSELF
-307 RFLRWTTGEISF
+307 RFLRWTTGEISL

-356 GMSGFSLP
+356 GMSGFAMP
-364 HGMIPNATMLVTSY
+364 HGLIPNATLLVTSY

-388 IDLREESV
+388 IDMREESV
-396 AKKLMEALDLMTFIV
+396 AKKLMEGLDLMTFII

-439 EVSMSSNKLGREIGR
+439 EVSMNSNKLGREIGR

>member
-1 MGNLGDILKE
+1 MGSLGDILKE

-17 VINSISQSNIQG
+17 VINNISQSNIRG

-36 KDATFQFPMIVPKSC
+36 KDATFQFPMIIPKSC

-81 NMAMDSSPTQ
+81 NMALDSSPTQ

-114 EREMYMEKVYTGEYK
+114 EREAYMEKAYNGEYRVF
-129 LYADQSK
+129 ADPDRK
-136 HFFVL
+136 FFML
-141 FNQADPGVVSL
+141 FNAADKKLGMML
-152 MESNQEALKPYLSEI
+152 ESNREGLKPYLSEI
-167 HMSGEMRDIFEASDD
+167 NMSKQMRDIFESGYEEEYTEAESD
-182 DEIDDDFDKY
+182 ETN
-192 FEADSD
+192 
-198 SSSAE
+198 AE
-203 DLTQAILNGRLRQ
+203 DLAQALLDGKLKQ
-216 QQLSDRA
+216 QQLADRRA
-223 TMSSIAKN
+223 LADIAKN
-231 YASTMRGPQLTEGDV
+231 NAAALRGPQLTDGDI

-262 VINSA
+262 VVNSA

-279 IKTVLHLVDTDDMLA
+279 IKTVLHLVDTDDMISNL
-294 NIEKALQ
+294 EKALQ

-307 RFLRWTTGEISF
+307 RFLRWTTGEISL

-356 GMSGFSLP
+356 GMSGFAMP
-364 HGMIPNATMLVTSY
+364 HGLIPNATLLVTSY

-388 IDLREESV
+388 IDMREESV
-396 AKKLMEALDLMTFIV
+396 AKKLMEGLDLMTFII

-439 EVSMSSNKLGREIGR
+439 EVSMNSNKLGREIGR

>member
-1 MGNLGDILKE
+1 MGSLGDILKE

-17 VINSISQSNIQG
+17 VINNISQSNIRG

-36 KDATFQFPMIVPKSC
+36 KDATFQFPMIIPKSC

-81 NMAMDSSPTQ
+81 NMALDSSPTQ

-114 EREMYMEKVYTGEYK
+114 EREAYMEKAYNGEYRVF
-129 LYADQSK
+129 ADPDRK
-136 HFFVL
+136 FFML
-141 FNQADPGVVSL
+141 FNAADKKLGMML
-152 MESNQEALKPYLSEI
+152 ESNREGLKPYLSEI
-167 HMSGEMRDIFEASDD
+167 NMSKQMRDIFESGYEEKYTEAESD
-182 DEIDDDFDKY
+182 ETN
-192 FEADSD
+192 
-198 SSSAE
+198 AE
-203 DLTQAILNGRLRQ
+203 DLTQALLDGKLKQ
-216 QQLSDRA
+216 QQLADRRA
-223 TMSSIAKN
+223 LADIAKN
-231 YASTMRGPQLTEGDV
+231 NAAALRGPQLTDGDI

-262 VINSA
+262 VVNSA

-279 IKTVLHLVDTDDMLA
+279 IKTVLHLVDTDDMISNL
-294 NIEKALQ
+294 EKALQ

-307 RFLRWTTGEISF
+307 RFLRWTTGEISL

-356 GMSGFSLP
+356 GMSGFAMP
-364 HGMIPNATMLVTSY
+364 HGLIPNATLLVTSY

-388 IDLREESV
+388 IDMREESV
-396 AKKLMEALDLMTFIV
+396 AKKLMEGLDLMTFII

-439 EVSMSSNKLGREIGR
+439 EVSMNSNKLGREIGR

>member
-1 MGNLGDILKE
+1 MGSLGDILKE

-17 VINSISQSNIQG
+17 VINNISQSNIRG

-36 KDATFQFPMIVPKSC
+36 KDATFQFPMIIPKSC

-81 NMAMDSSPTQ
+81 NMALDSSPTQ

-114 EREMYMEKVYTGEYK
+114 EREAYMEKAYNGEYRVF
-129 LYADQSK
+129 ADPDRK
-136 HFFVL
+136 FFML
-141 FNQADPGVVSL
+141 FNAADKKLGMML
-152 MESNQEALKPYLSEI
+152 ESNREGLKPYLSEI
-167 HMSGEMRDIFEASDD
+167 NMSKQMRDIFESGCDDAYTEAESD
-182 DEIDDDFDKY
+182 ETN
-192 FEADSD
+192 
-198 SSSAE
+198 AE
-203 DLTQAILNGRLRQ
+203 DLTQALLDGKLKQ
-216 QQLSDRA
+216 QQLADRRA
-223 TMSSIAKN
+223 MADIAKN
-231 YASTMRGPQLTEGDV
+231 NAAALRGPQLTDGDI

-262 VINSA
+262 VVNSA

-279 IKTVLHLVDTDDMLA
+279 IKTVLHLVDTDDMISNL
-294 NIEKALQ
+294 EKALQ

-307 RFLRWTTGEISF
+307 RFLRWTTGEISL

-356 GMSGFSLP
+356 GMSGFAMP
-364 HGMIPNATMLVTSY
+364 HGLIPNATLLVTSY

-388 IDLREESV
+388 IDMREESV
-396 AKKLMEALDLMTFIV
+396 AKKLMEGLDLMTFII

-439 EVSMSSNKLGREIGR
+439 EVSMNSNKLGREIGR

>member
-1 MGNLGDILKE
+1 MGSLGDILKE

-17 VINSISQSNIQG
+17 VINNISQSNIRG

-36 KDATFQFPMIVPKSC
+36 KDATFQFPMIIPKSC

-81 NMAMDSSPTQ
+81 NMALDSSPTQ

-114 EREMYMEKVYTGEYK
+114 EREVYMEKAYNGEYRVF
-129 LYADQSK
+129 ADPDRK
-136 HFFVL
+136 FFML
-141 FNQADPGVVSL
+141 FNAADKKLGMML
-152 MESNQEALKPYLSEI
+152 ESNREGLKPYLSEI
-167 HMSGEMRDIFEASDD
+167 NMSKQMRDIFESGYEEEYTEAESD
-182 DEIDDDFDKY
+182 ETN
-192 FEADSD
+192 
-198 SSSAE
+198 AE
-203 DLTQAILNGRLRQ
+203 DLTQALLDGKLKQ
-216 QQLSDRA
+216 QQLADRRA
-223 TMSSIAKN
+223 LADIAKN
-231 YASTMRGPQLTEGDV
+231 NAAALRGPQLTDGDI

-262 VINSA
+262 VVNSA

-279 IKTVLHLVDTDDMLA
+279 IKTVLHLVDTDDMISNL
-294 NIEKALQ
+294 EKALQ

-307 RFLRWTTGEISF
+307 RFLRWTTGEISL

-356 GMSGFSLP
+356 GMSGFAMP
-364 HGMIPNATMLVTSY
+364 HGLIPNATLLVTSY

-388 IDLREESV
+388 IDMREESV
-396 AKKLMEALDLMTFIV
+396 AKKLMEGLDLMTFII

-439 EVSMSSNKLGREIGR
+439 EVSMNSNKLGREIGR

>member
-1 MGNLGDILKE
+1 MGSLGDILKE

-17 VINSISQSNIQG
+17 VINNISQSNIRG

-36 KDATFQFPMIVPKSC
+36 KDATFQFPMIIPKSC

-68 GYTQIALG
+68 GYTQITLG

-81 NMAMDSSPTQ
+81 NMALDSSPTQ

-114 EREMYMEKVYTGEYK
+114 EREAYMEKAYNGEYRVF
-129 LYADQSK
+129 ADPDRK
-136 HFFVL
+136 FFML
-141 FNQADPGVVSL
+141 FNAADKKLGMML
-152 MESNQEALKPYLSEI
+152 ESNREGLKPYLSEI
-167 HMSGEMRDIFEASDD
+167 NMSKQMRDIFESGYEEEYTEAESD
-182 DEIDDDFDKY
+182 ETN
-192 FEADSD
+192 
-198 SSSAE
+198 AE
-203 DLTQAILNGRLRQ
+203 DLTQALLDGKLKQ
-216 QQLSDRA
+216 QQLADRRA
-223 TMSSIAKN
+223 LADIAKN
-231 YASTMRGPQLTEGDV
+231 NAAALRGPQLTDGDI

-262 VINSA
+262 VVNSA

-279 IKTVLHLVDTDDMLA
+279 IKTVLHLVDTDDMISNL
-294 NIEKALQ
+294 EKALQ

-307 RFLRWTTGEISF
+307 RFLRWTTGEISL

-356 GMSGFSLP
+356 GMSGFAMP
-364 HGMIPNATMLVTSY
+364 HGLIPNATLLVTSY

-388 IDLREESV
+388 IDMREESV
-396 AKKLMEALDLMTFIV
+396 AKKLMEGLDLMTFII

-439 EVSMSSNKLGREIGR
+439 EVSMNSNKLGREIGR

>member
-1 MGNLGDILKE
+1 MGSLGDILKE

-17 VINSISQSNIQG
+17 VINNISQSNIRG

-36 KDATFQFPMIVPKSC
+36 KDATFQFPMIIPKSC

-81 NMAMDSSPTQ
+81 NMALDSSPTQ

-114 EREMYMEKVYTGEYK
+114 EREAYMEKAYNGEYRVF
-129 LYADQSK
+129 ADPDRK
-136 HFFVL
+136 FFML
-141 FNQADPGVVSL
+141 FNAADKKLGMML
-152 MESNQEALKPYLSEI
+152 ESNREGLKPYLSEI
-167 HMSGEMRDIFEASDD
+167 NMSKQMRDIFESGYEEEYTEAESD
-182 DEIDDDFDKY
+182 ETN
-192 FEADSD
+192 
-198 SSSAE
+198 AE
-203 DLTQAILNGRLRQ
+203 DLTQALLDGKLKQ
-216 QQLSDRA
+216 QQLADRRA
-223 TMSSIAKN
+223 LADIAKN
-231 YASTMRGPQLTEGDV
+231 NAAALRGPQLTDGDI

-262 VINSA
+262 VVNSA

-279 IKTVLHLVDTDDMLA
+279 IKTVLHLVDTDDMISNL
-294 NIEKALQ
+294 EKALQ

-307 RFLRWTTGEISF
+307 RFLRWTTGEISL

-332 DAANQNAGKSPL
+332 DVANQNAGKSPL

-356 GMSGFSLP
+356 GMSGFAMP
-364 HGMIPNATMLVTSY
+364 HGLIPNATLLVTSY

-388 IDLREESV
+388 IDMREESV
-396 AKKLMEALDLMTFIV
+396 AKKLMEGLDLMTFII

-439 EVSMSSNKLGREIGR
+439 EVSMNSNKLGREIGR

>member
-1 MGNLGDILKE
+1 MGNLGDLFKAIGK
-11 IKNAPR
+11 APKMM
-17 VINSISQSNIQG
+17 NTISQSNIQG

-36 KDATFQFPMIVPKSC
+36 KDATFQFPMIIPKSC

-81 NMAMDSSPTQ
+81 NMSMDSSPTQ

-102 EQAIADLAVPED
+102 EQAIADLAVPAD
-114 EREMYMEKVYTGEYK
+114 EREAYMEKVYTGEYK
-129 LYADQSK
+129 VYSDPSK
-136 HFFVL
+136 HFFILINQVDPKVTTL
-141 FNQADPGVVSL
+141 F
-152 MESNQEALKPYLSEI
+152 ESNQEALKPYLSEVN
-167 HMSGEMRDIFEASDD
+167 MSSEMK
-182 DEIDDDFDKY
+182 EI

-203 DLTQAILNGRLRQ
+203 DLTQAILDGQLKS
-216 QQLSDRA
+216 QQLSSRKLQSDI
-223 TMSSIAKN
+223 TKN
-231 YASTMRGPQLTEGDV
+231 IGGVMRGPQLTEGDI

-262 VINSA
+262 VVNSE
-267 DEFVQYMDIVVG
+267 DEFVQFMDVVVG
-279 IKTVLHLVDTDDMLA
+279 IKTVLHLVDTDDMIMNL
-294 NIEKALQ
+294 EHALQ

-307 RFLRWTTGEISF
+307 RFLRWTTGEIGF
-319 VKDLLLN
+319 VKDLLLH
-326 MDDLRF
+326 MDDIKF

-344 FGNLKR
+344 FGNLKK

-356 GMSGFSLP
+356 GMSGFSMP
-364 HGMIPNATMLVTSY
+364 HGLIPNATLLVTSY

-411 CDDGAGTVDI
+411 CDDGLGTVDI
-421 LYDGDATFQTYAL
+421 IYDGDATFQTYAL

>member
-1 MGNLGDILKE
+1 MGSLGDILKE

-17 VINSISQSNIQG
+17 VINNISQSNIRG

-36 KDATFQFPMIVPKSC
+36 KDATFQFPMIIPKSC

-81 NMAMDSSPTQ
+81 NMALDSSPTQ

-114 EREMYMEKVYTGEYK
+114 EREAYMEKAYNGEYRVF
-129 LYADQSK
+129 ADPDRK
-136 HFFVL
+136 FFML
-141 FNQADPGVVSL
+141 FNAADKKLGMML
-152 MESNQEALKPYLSEI
+152 ESNREGLKPYLSEI
-167 HMSGEMRDIFEASDD
+167 NMSKQMRDIFESGYEEGYTEAESD
-182 DEIDDDFDKY
+182 ETN
-192 FEADSD
+192 
-198 SSSAE
+198 AE
-203 DLTQAILNGRLRQ
+203 DLTQALLDGKLKQ
-216 QQLSDRA
+216 QQLADRRA
-223 TMSSIAKN
+223 LADIAKN
-231 YASTMRGPQLTEGDV
+231 NAAALRGPQLTDGDI

-262 VINSA
+262 VVNSA

-279 IKTVLHLVDTDDMLA
+279 IKTVLHLVDTDDMISNL
-294 NIEKALQ
+294 EKALQ

-307 RFLRWTTGEISF
+307 RFLRWTTGEISL

-356 GMSGFSLP
+356 GMSGFAMP
-364 HGMIPNATMLVTSY
+364 HGLIPNATLLVTSY

-388 IDLREESV
+388 IDMREESV
-396 AKKLMEALDLMTFIV
+396 AKKLMEGLDLMTFII

-439 EVSMSSNKLGREIGR
+439 EVSMNSNKLGREIGR

>member
-1 MGNLGDILKE
+1 MGSLGDILKE

-17 VINSISQSNIQG
+17 VINNISQSNIRG

-36 KDATFQFPMIVPKSC
+36 KDATFQFPMIIPKSC

-81 NMAMDSSPTQ
+81 NMALDSSPTQ

-114 EREMYMEKVYTGEYK
+114 EREAYMEKAYNGEYRVF
-129 LYADQSK
+129 ADPDRK
-136 HFFVL
+136 FFML
-141 FNQADPGVVSL
+141 FNAADKKLGMML
-152 MESNQEALKPYLSEI
+152 ESNREGLKPYLSEI
-167 HMSGEMRDIFEASDD
+167 NMSKQMRDIFESGYEEEYAEAESD
-182 DEIDDDFDKY
+182 ETN
-192 FEADSD
+192 
-198 SSSAE
+198 AE
-203 DLTQAILNGRLRQ
+203 DLTQALLDGKLKQ
-216 QQLSDRA
+216 QQLADRRA
-223 TMSSIAKN
+223 LADIAKN
-231 YASTMRGPQLTEGDV
+231 NAAALRGPQLTDGDI

-262 VINSA
+262 VVNSA

-279 IKTVLHLVDTDDMLA
+279 IKTVLHLVDTDDMISNL
-294 NIEKALQ
+294 EKALQ

-307 RFLRWTTGEISF
+307 RFLRWTTGEISL

-356 GMSGFSLP
+356 GMSGFAMP
-364 HGMIPNATMLVTSY
+364 HGLIPNATLLVTSY

-388 IDLREESV
+388 IDMREESV
-396 AKKLMEALDLMTFIV
+396 AKKLMEGLDLMTFII

-439 EVSMSSNKLGREIGR
+439 EVSMNSNKLGREIGR

>member
-1 MGNLGDILKE
+1 MGSLGDILKE

-17 VINSISQSNIQG
+17 VINNISQSNIRG

-36 KDATFQFPMIVPKSC
+36 KDATFQFPMIIPKSC

-81 NMAMDSSPTQ
+81 NMALDSSPTQ

-114 EREMYMEKVYTGEYK
+114 EREAYMEKAYNGEYRVF
-129 LYADQSK
+129 ADPDRK
-136 HFFVL
+136 FFML
-141 FNQADPGVVSL
+141 FNAADKKL
-152 MESNQEALKPYLSEI
+152 EMMLESNREGLKPYLSEI
-167 HMSGEMRDIFEASDD
+167 NMSKQMRDIFESGYEEEYTEAESD
-182 DEIDDDFDKY
+182 ETN
-192 FEADSD
+192 
-198 SSSAE
+198 AE
-203 DLTQAILNGRLRQ
+203 DLTQALLDGKLKQ
-216 QQLSDRA
+216 QQLADRRA
-223 TMSSIAKN
+223 LADIAKN
-231 YASTMRGPQLTEGDV
+231 NAAALRGPQLTDGDI

-262 VINSA
+262 VVNSA

-279 IKTVLHLVDTDDMLA
+279 IKTVLHLVDTDDMISNL
-294 NIEKALQ
+294 EKALQ

-307 RFLRWTTGEISF
+307 RFLRWTTGEISL

-356 GMSGFSLP
+356 GMSGFAMP
-364 HGMIPNATMLVTSY
+364 HGLIPNATLLVTSY

-388 IDLREESV
+388 IDMREESV
-396 AKKLMEALDLMTFIV
+396 AKKLMEGLDLMTFII

-439 EVSMSSNKLGREIGR
+439 EVSMNSNKLGREIGR

>member
-1 MGNLGDILKE
+1 MGSLGDILKE

-17 VINSISQSNIQG
+17 VINNISQSNIRG

-36 KDATFQFPMIVPKSC
+36 KDATFQFPMIIPKSC

-81 NMAMDSSPTQ
+81 NMALDSSPTQ

-102 EQAIADLAVPED
+102 EQAIADLSVPED
-114 EREMYMEKVYTGEYK
+114 EREAYMEKAYNGEYRVF
-129 LYADQSK
+129 ADPDRK
-136 HFFVL
+136 FFML
-141 FNQADPGVVSL
+141 FNAADKKLGMML
-152 MESNQEALKPYLSEI
+152 ESNREGLKPYLSEI
-167 HMSGEMRDIFEASDD
+167 NMSKQMRDIFESGYEEEYTEAESD
-182 DEIDDDFDKY
+182 ETN
-192 FEADSD
+192 
-198 SSSAE
+198 AE
-203 DLTQAILNGRLRQ
+203 DLTQALLDGKLKQ
-216 QQLSDRA
+216 QQLADRRA
-223 TMSSIAKN
+223 LADIAKN
-231 YASTMRGPQLTEGDV
+231 NAAALRGPQLTDGDI

-262 VINSA
+262 VVNSA

-279 IKTVLHLVDTDDMLA
+279 IKTVLHLVDTDDMISNL
-294 NIEKALQ
+294 EKALQ

-307 RFLRWTTGEISF
+307 RFLRWTTGEISL

-356 GMSGFSLP
+356 GMSGFAMP
-364 HGMIPNATMLVTSY
+364 HGLIPNATLLVTSY

-388 IDLREESV
+388 IDMREESV
-396 AKKLMEALDLMTFIV
+396 AKKLMEGLDLMTFII

-439 EVSMSSNKLGREIGR
+439 EVSMNSNKLGREIGR